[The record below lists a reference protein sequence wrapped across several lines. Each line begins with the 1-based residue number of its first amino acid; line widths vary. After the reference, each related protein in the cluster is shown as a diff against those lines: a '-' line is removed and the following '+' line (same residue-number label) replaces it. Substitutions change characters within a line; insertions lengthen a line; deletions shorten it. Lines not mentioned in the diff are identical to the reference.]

1 MKERHAAVGPSG
13 AIARVFQDSKLTPL
27 LAGIAILVGLV
38 VILITPKEEEPQ
50 IEVTM
55 VDILVAFPGAG
66 VSEVEN
72 LIATPAEQVLS
83 EVKGIEHIYS
93 VSRPGQAVI
102 TLEYEVGL
110 PRQEALVRT
119 YNQVY
124 SNQDWLPPD
133 LGTRQPLVKPR
144 GIDDVP
150 VMTLTL
156 FDPDERHGGE
166 ELTRLAHLLEVA
178 LKRIPGTRD
187 VYTIGGIAD
196 RVEVRLDPARL
207 NGVGLTLDDLQNAL
221 AAANTSSR
229 ETRVTRDGLS
239 LPLQAGTLLE
249 EVADVRHL
257 VVGMHQGAAIRLSD
271 VAEIR
276 RGGTVPERSV
286 MMGFGPAQDTDR
298 PEFSPG
304 HLYPAV
310 TLAIAKKAGEN
321 AIDITTAIETRLG
334 ELTNRLL
341 PPDIEVVVSRDYG
354 KTATDKTRTL
364 IRDLVT
370 ATLAVMLLVLAA
382 MGWRQALI
390 VGTSVLIT
398 LLLTLVFS
406 WAWGFTLNRVSLF
419 ALIFSIGILVDDGI
433 VITENINRRLASSR
447 ASARH
452 VVPLAVDEVGT
463 PTIMASLTIMAAL
476 IPMAFV
482 SGLMGPYMRP
492 IPINASAG
500 MVISQLVAFVV
511 APWLAMRLLARKR
524 DTQHRDTQNRDKKPR
539 AMQATESKDVA
550 PQATDVEQNTQE
562 EGPGDEGPG
571 DEDTKDQPS
580 SGNNHSATGV
590 NPLLQRLFQ
599 ALLGPFLG
607 RHPWRRRLLGL
618 GLLGLLLGAIAL
630 PVFQLVILKMLPF
643 DNKSE
648 LQVVVDMPEHTPME
662 QTQRVLLDMGRYLE
676 SVPEIA
682 HWQSYAGTASPI
694 NFNGLVRQYYLREA
708 PYQGD
713 IQITLAD
720 KTSRQRSSHAIAL
733 ALRDPLQAIGERH
746 AARVKIVEVPPG
758 PPVLSPVVAEVYA
771 VTPEQRAALARH
783 LAEQMRE
790 VKGLVDI
797 DTTLHAPTRKWNV
810 VVDRDRAA
818 RLGVSQAQVVMALQT
833 SLEGSAASYLHDPQ
847 AKYPVPIRLILE
859 EGDKAQPARL
869 LSLAVRSRDGSR
881 VPLASIA
888 EIQEVEWAGV
898 RYHKDLLPVTYVTAD
913 MAGEIDSPLY
923 GMFRMVERLSD
934 QQSAPQQTF
943 IRQPV
948 LPESASLKW
957 DGEWQIT
964 YETFRDM
971 GLAYSVGV
979 FMIFVLLVAQ
989 FRSYLL
995 PLLVMAPIPLTL
1007 IGIMPGHALLD
1018 REFTATSMIGM
1029 IALAGIIVRNSILLV
1044 VFIRQLR
1051 DEGVALDDA
1060 VVLAGAVRLKP
1071 IALTAVSAMLG
1082 AFFILADPIF
1092 NGLAIS
1098 LIFGLAASTL
1108 LTLLVVPLLYY
1119 ALERAREGRASP

>member
-1 MKERHAAVGPSG
+1 MKDSANPVGPSG
-13 AIARVFQDSKLTPL
+13 AIARVFQDAKLTPL
-27 LAGIAILVGLV
+27 LAGMAILMGLFA
-38 VILITPKEEEPQ
+38 ILITPKEEEPQ

-55 VDILVAFPGAG
+55 VDIIVAFPGAG

-72 LIATPAEQVLS
+72 LIATPGEQVLS
-83 EVKGIEHIYS
+83 EITGIEHVYS

-124 SNQDWLPPD
+124 SNQDWLPPA
-133 LGTRQPLVKPR
+133 LGARQPLIKPR
-144 GIDDVP
+144 GINDVP

-156 FDPDERHGGE
+156 YDPSERHGGE
-166 ELTRLAHLLEVA
+166 ELTRLAHTLEVA

-187 VYTIGGIAD
+187 VYTIGGIPD
-196 RVEVRLDPARL
+196 RVDVRLDPARL
-207 NGVGLTLDDLQNAL
+207 SGVGLTLDDLKSAL
-221 AAANTSSR
+221 SAANTSSR
-229 ETRVTRDGLS
+229 ETRITRDSLS

-249 EVADVRHL
+249 EVDDVRRL
-257 VVGMHQGAAIRLSD
+257 VVGMHEGAAIHLSD
-271 VAEIR
+271 VADIR
-276 RGGTVPERSV
+276 RGGTVPDQSV
-286 MMGFGPAQDTDR
+286 MMGFGPAGESDQPDAV
-298 PEFSPG
+298 PG

-310 TLAIAKKAGEN
+310 TLAIAKKSGEN
-321 AIDITTAIETRLG
+321 AIDITTTIEERL
-334 ELTNRLL
+334 EALTNRIL
-341 PPDIEVVVSRDYG
+341 PPDIAVIVSRDYG
-354 KTATDKTRTL
+354 KTATDKFETL
-364 IRDLVT
+364 ISDLIS

-390 VGTSVLIT
+390 VGTAVLIT

-433 VITENINRRLASSR
+433 VITENINRRLANSNG
-447 ASARH
+447 AARRLI
-452 VVPLAVDEVGT
+452 PLAVDEVGT

-511 APWLAMRLLARKR
+511 APWLAMRLLSKK
-524 DTQHRDTQNRDKKPR
+524 HQN
-539 AMQATESKDVA
+539 KDI
-550 PQATDVEQNTQE
+550 
-562 EGPGDEGPG
+562 
-571 DEDTKDQPS
+571 EDTKSQEVPETEKS
-580 SGNNHSATGV
+580 HAGEGV
-590 NPLLQRLFQ
+590 NPRIKQLFV

-607 RHPWRRRLLGL
+607 KHTWRRRLLGMA
-618 GLLGLLLGAIAL
+618 LLGLLLGAISL
-630 PVFQLVILKMLPF
+630 PLFQIVILKMLPF

-648 LQVVVDMPEHTPME
+648 LQIVVDMPEYTPME
-662 QTQRVLLDMGRYLE
+662 QTQRVLLDMGRHLE
-676 SVPEIA
+676 EVPEIA

-713 IQITLAD
+713 IQITLVD
-720 KTSRQRSSHAIAL
+720 KDERQRSSHAIAL

-746 AARVKIVEVPPG
+746 EARVKMVEVPPG
-758 PPVLSPVVAEVYA
+758 PPVLSPVVAEVYG
-771 VTPEQRAALARH
+771 VTLEQRAALASRV
-783 LAEQMRE
+783 AEQMHE

-797 DTTLHAPTRKWNV
+797 DSTLHAPTHKWQV
-810 VVDRDRAA
+810 VVDRDRAV
-818 RLGVSQAQVVMALQT
+818 RLGVSQAQVAMALQ
-833 SLEGSAASYLHDPQ
+833 SSIDGSAVSYLHDEQ

-869 LSLAVRSRDGSR
+869 LSLTLRSRDGTQ
-881 VPLASIA
+881 VPLSSIA
-888 EIQEVEWAGV
+888 EIKEVDWEGV
-898 RYHKDLLPVTYVTAD
+898 RYHKDLQPVTYVTAD
-913 MAGEIDSPLY
+913 MAGAIDSPLY
-923 GMFRMVERLSD
+923 GMFATVEKLSAHND
-934 QQSAPQQTF
+934 APQQFF
-943 IRQPV
+943 IHQPV
-948 LPESASLKW
+948 LPERASIKW

-979 FMIFVLLVAQ
+979 FLIFVLLVAQ
-989 FRSYLL
+989 FRSYRL
-995 PLLVMAPIPLTL
+995 PLLIMAPIPLTL
-1007 IGIMPGHALLD
+1007 IGILPGHALLD

-1051 DEGVALDDA
+1051 DDGVALEEA

-1082 AFFILADPIF
+1082 AFFILSDPIF

-1098 LIFGLAASTL
+1098 LIFGLAVSTL

-1119 ALERAREGRASP
+1119 AKEYGQEGKAS

>member
-1 MKERHAAVGPSG
+1 MKDGSPKVGPSG

-27 LAGIAILVGLV
+27 LAGIAILMGLV
-38 VILITPKEEEPQ
+38 IILITPKEEEPQ

-66 VSEVEN
+66 VSEVES
-72 LIATPAEQVLS
+72 LVATPAEQVLS
-83 EVKGIEHIYS
+83 EVKGIEHVYS
-93 VSRPGQAVI
+93 MSRPGQAVI

-150 VMTLTL
+150 IMTLTL
-156 FDPDERHGGE
+156 FDPNERHGGE

-187 VYTIGGIAD
+187 VYTVGGIPD
-196 RVEVRLDPARL
+196 RVDVRLDLARL
-207 NGVGLTLDDLQNAL
+207 NGVGLTLDHLQEAL
-221 AAANTSSR
+221 RAANTSSR
-229 ETRVTRDGLS
+229 ETRVTRNGMS

-249 EVADVRHL
+249 EVTDVRDL
-257 VVGMHQGAAIRLSD
+257 VVGMYDDAAVRLSD
-271 VAEIR
+271 VADIS
-276 RGGTVPERSV
+276 RGGTVPDQSV
-286 MMGFGPAQDTDR
+286 MMGFGPAGDTDR
-298 PEFSPG
+298 PGAEPG
-304 HLYPAV
+304 RLYPAV
-310 TLAIAKKAGEN
+310 TLAIAKKTGEN
-321 AIDITTAIETRLG
+321 AIDITTAIEARLG
-334 ELTNRLL
+334 ELTNRTL
-341 PPDIEVVVSRDYG
+341 PPGIEVVVTRDYG
-354 KTATDKTRTL
+354 KTATDKTQTL
-364 IRDLVT
+364 IRDLVS

-390 VGTSVLIT
+390 VGTAVLIT

-433 VITENINRRLASSR
+433 VITENINRRLKNSQG
-447 ASARH
+447 SARRII
-452 VVPLAVDEVGT
+452 PLAVDEVGT

-482 SGLMGPYMRP
+482 TGLMGPYMRP

-511 APWLAMRLLARKR
+511 APWLALRLLAKKR
-524 DTQHRDTQNRDKKPR
+524 NAQDQGTKNQD
-539 AMQATESKDVA
+539 MQAKDREA
-550 PQATDVEQNTQE
+550 SEQ
-562 EGPGDEGPG
+562 G
-571 DEDTKDQPS
+571 
-580 SGNNHSATGV
+580 HSAEGV
-590 NPLLQRLFQ
+590 NPRIKQLFGN
-599 ALLGPFLG
+599 LLGPFLG
-607 RHPWRRRLLGL
+607 KHPWRRRLLGL
-618 GLLGLLLGAIAL
+618 ALLGLLLGAISL
-630 PVFQLVILKMLPF
+630 PVFQVVILKMLPF

-648 LQVVVDMPEHTPME
+648 LQVVVDMPEYTPME
-662 QTQRVLLDMGRYLE
+662 QTQRVLLDMGRHLE

-713 IQITLAD
+713 IQIALAD
-720 KTSRQRSSHAIAL
+720 KDERSRSSHAIAL
-733 ALRDPLQAIGERH
+733 ALREPLQAIGARH
-746 AARVKIVEVPPG
+746 EARVKIVEVPPG

-771 VTPEQRAALARH
+771 VTPERRAALAYRV
-783 LAEQMRE
+783 AEQMHA

-797 DTTLHAPTRKWNV
+797 DTTLHAPTRKWDV

-818 RLGVSQAQVVMALQT
+818 RLGVSQAQVVMALQA
-833 SLEGSAASYLHDPQ
+833 SLEGSAASYLHDEQ

-869 LSLAVRSRDGSR
+869 LSLAVRSRDGIP

-888 EIQEVEWAGV
+888 EIREADWQGV
-898 RYHKDLLPVTYVTAD
+898 RHHKDLLPLTYVTAD

-923 GMFRMVERLSD
+923 GMFRTVEKLASQND
-934 QQSAPQQTF
+934 APEQTF

-948 LPESASLKW
+948 LPERPALKW

-989 FRSYLL
+989 FRSYSL
-995 PLLVMAPIPLTL
+995 PLVVMAPIPLTL
-1007 IGIMPGHALLD
+1007 IGILPGHALLE

-1044 VFIRQLR
+1044 TFIRQLR
-1051 DEGVALDDA
+1051 DEGVSLEEA
-1060 VVLAGAVRLKP
+1060 VVFAGAVRLKP

-1098 LIFGLAASTL
+1098 LVFGLAASTL

-1119 ALERAREGRASP
+1119 ARERKLS

>member
-1 MKERHAAVGPSG
+1 MKERSPAVGPSG

-27 LAGIAILVGLV
+27 LAGIAILMGLII
-38 VILITPKEEEPQ
+38 ILITPKEEEPQ

-55 VDILVAFPGAG
+55 VDIMVAFPGAG

-72 LIATPAEQVLS
+72 LVATPAEQVLS
-83 EVKGIEHIYS
+83 EVKGIEHVYS

-124 SNQDWLPPD
+124 SNQDWLPAD

-156 FDPDERHGGE
+156 YDPDERHGGE

-196 RVEVRLDPARL
+196 RVDVRLDPARL

-221 AAANTSSR
+221 VAANTSSR

-249 EVADVRHL
+249 EVADVRRL
-257 VVGMHQGAAIRLSD
+257 IVGMHGDAAVRLSD
-271 VAEIR
+271 VADIR
-276 RGGTVPERSV
+276 RGGTVPDQSV
-286 MMGFGPAQDTDR
+286 MMGFGPAGDADR
-298 PEFSPG
+298 PGAEPG
-304 HLYPAV
+304 KLFPAV
-310 TLAIAKKAGEN
+310 TLAIAKKTGEN
-321 AIDITTAIETRLG
+321 AIDITTAIATRLDA
-334 ELTNRLL
+334 LTNRIL
-341 PPDIEVVVSRDYG
+341 PPGIEVVVTRDYG
-354 KTATDKTRTL
+354 KTATDKTQTL

-390 VGTSVLIT
+390 VGTAVLIT

-433 VITENINRRLASSR
+433 VITENIHRRLASGGG
-447 ASARH
+447 SARRLI
-452 VVPLAVDEVGT
+452 PLAVDEVGT

-524 DTQHRDTQNRDKKPR
+524 GSTGKDTTHQDAHDEETTNEEQED
-539 AMQATESKDVA
+539 QATS
-550 PQATDVEQNTQE
+550 T
-562 EGPGDEGPG
+562 EG
-571 DEDTKDQPS
+571 
-580 SGNNHSATGV
+580 HSAEGV
-590 NPLLQRLFQ
+590 NPRIKRLFER
-599 ALLGPFLG
+599 LLGPFLG
-607 RHPWRRRLLGL
+607 KHPWRRRLLSL
-618 GLLGLLLGAIAL
+618 ALLGLLLGAVSL
-630 PVFQLVILKMLPF
+630 PLFQLVILKMLPF

-648 LQVVVDMPEHTPME
+648 LQIVVDMPEHTPME
-662 QTQRVLLDMGRYLE
+662 QTQRVLLDMGRHLE
-676 SVPEIA
+676 NVPEID

-713 IQITLAD
+713 IQINLAD
-720 KTSRQRSSHAIAL
+720 KQARNRSSHAIAL
-733 ALRDPLQAIGERH
+733 ALREPLQAIGERH
-746 AARVKIVEVPPG
+746 DARVKIVEVPPG

-771 VTPEQRAALARH
+771 VTSERRAALARRV
-783 LAEQMRE
+783 ADQMHE
-790 VKGLVDI
+790 VQGLVDI
-797 DTTLHAPTRKWNV
+797 DTTLHAPTTKWEV

-818 RLGVSQAQVVMALQT
+818 RLGVSQAQVVLALQT
-833 SLEGSAASYLHDPQ
+833 SLEGSAATYLHDEQ

-869 LSLAVRSRDGSR
+869 LSLAVRSREGTR

-888 EIQEVEWAGV
+888 EIRETDWEGV
-898 RYHKDLLPVTYVTAD
+898 IYHKDLLPVTYVTAD

-923 GMFRMVERLSD
+923 GMFGTVDRLSRLEAPPA
-934 QQSAPQQTF
+934 QSF
-943 IRQPV
+943 IEQPMM
-948 LPESASLKW
+948 PGEPSLKW

-989 FRSYLL
+989 FRSYTL

-1007 IGIMPGHALLD
+1007 IGILPGHALLD

-1044 VFIRQLR
+1044 VFMRQLR
-1051 DEGVALDDA
+1051 DEGVALEDA

-1098 LIFGLAASTL
+1098 LVFGLAASTL

-1119 ALERAREGRASP
+1119 VMASRQADRDPS